1 MPTWG
6 HNGKDGVYEVH
17 GVHGSSAV
25 PRVSLAYSYMYRD
38 WDFKRKYWRAH
49 CQTERP
55 TNVMA
60 LLSCFSMPNN
70 YKRVTK

>member
-17 GVHGSSAV
+17 WVYGSSAV

-49 CQTERP
+49 RQRDRQMLWLYLAAFRCQTITQE
-55 TNVMA
+55 
-60 LLSCFSMPNN
+60 LQNN
-70 YKRVTK
+70 